1 MNNAILKA
9 LSYTGDNDTLKAA
22 YDDYL
27 DFLFMDW
34 FNNFLTLDRYA
45 DYYGLEK
52 DQAHAVIEAGRKI
65 HDDRAVTLQ
74 NLS

>member
-9 LSYTGDNDTLKAA
+9 LNYTGNDATLKTA

-52 DQAHAVIEAGRKI
+52 DQAHKVINAGRKI
-65 HDDRAVTLQ
+65 HDDRAVALK
-74 NLS
+74 NLN

>member
-9 LSYTGDNDTLKAA
+9 LSYTGDNATLKAA

-52 DQAHAVIEAGRKI
+52 DQAHKVIETGRKI
-65 HDDRAVTLQ
+65 HDDRATAMQKL
-74 NLS
+74 N